1 LKRWSD
7 IPLPSALRMREA
19 LRPGD
24 IQITLFWAALV
35 GLLAA
40 CIAVAF
46 REALRGLQWLLWWH
60 TDDLA
65 LGTGAASYWQRLL
78 VPAIGGLLAGLVLH
92 LGRRWF
98 SGERS
103 REYLEVVAIGGGTI
117 PVRPSLVTCGSALFT
132 IASGGSIGR
141 EGVLVQLA
149 SMLSSW
155 VGRFAE
161 LARPRRELLVA
172 CGAAAGIASAYNA
185 PLAGALFVS
194 EIALASIAMETL
206 GPLVLSSVVATAT
219 TRALLGPQPLFEIP
233 PFQLVSVFELV
244 PYALLGV
251 VAGALAPL
259 WVRGLRASEAA
270 FERLNLPLWACM
282 ALGGLGVGAL
292 ALVRPEVFGNG
303 AGPIGAIL
311 RGNYV
316 FTTVALVLV
325 LKLVATALT
334 AGSGAHG
341 GVFTPTLFAG
351 AAVGFLLG
359 TPLHALVPEWTGSSG
374 AYALVGM
381 GAFLAAATQAPLVA
395 IVMLV
400 ELTLDYGILLPL
412 MLACVIAYTT
422 ARSLAAPSL
431 YQHRRRAP
439 NAILPERVR
448 DLMKPRPLALRDD
461 APFRELVRVFEEHR
475 HNYVYVTDADGRFLG
490 AVSLHE
496 IKPHLSKPELTRDVV
511 ARDLLHD
518 EFPRLEQDASL
529 VSALEAFRRHDGERL
544 PVIDGNG
551 GSMLV
556 GSISKTDLLLSLTLD
571 RSRLDSEP
579 PDGR

>member
-1 LKRWSD
+1 VKKWRD
-7 IPLPSALRMREA
+7 IPLPGALRMREA

-24 IQITLFWAALV
+24 VQITLFWAAFV

-40 CIAVAF
+40 CVAVAF
-46 REALRGLQWLLWWH
+46 REVLSWMHALLWWR
-60 TDDLA
+60 TDEFA
-65 LGTGAASYWQRLL
+65 LGAPAWQLVL
-78 VPAIGGLLAGLVLH
+78 VPAVGGLLAGLVLH
-92 LGRRWF
+92 AGRRWT
-98 SGERS
+98 SGRRS
-103 REYLEVVAIGGGTI
+103 REYLEVVAIGGDTI

-206 GPLVLSSVVATAT
+206 GPLVLASVVATAT

-233 PFQLVSVFELV
+233 TFHLVSVFELV

-251 VAGALAPL
+251 IAGALAPL
-259 WVRGLRASEAA
+259 WVRGLRASESA
-270 FERLNLPLWACM
+270 FERLKLPVWACM
-282 ALGGLGVGAL
+282 ALGGLGVGLL
-292 ALVRPEVFGNG
+292 ALVNPAVFGNG
-303 AGPIGAIL
+303 ALPIDAIL
-311 RGNYV
+311 HGRYMYAS
-316 FTTVALVLV
+316 VALLLV
-325 LKLVATALT
+325 LKLTATALT

-359 TPLHALVPEWTGSSG
+359 APLHALLPAWTGSSG

-422 ARSLAAPSL
+422 ARSLAAPGL
-431 YQHRRRAP
+431 YEHRRRAA
-439 NAILPERVR
+439 NAIRPERVR
-448 DLMKPRPLALRDD
+448 DLMKPRPLALRED
-461 APFRELVRVFEEHR
+461 APFSELVRVFSEHR
-475 HNYVYVTDADGRFLG
+475 HNYVYVTDEDGRFLG
-490 AVSLHE
+490 GVSLHE
-496 IKPHLSKPELTRDVV
+496 IKPYLSDQELTRDVLV
-511 ARDLLHD
+511 RDFLHD
-518 EFPRLEQDASL
+518 EFPHVEQDASL
-529 VSALEAFRRHDGERL
+529 SAALEQFRRHDGERL
-544 PVIDGNG
+544 PVIDGQG

-556 GSISKTDLLLSLTLD
+556 GTISKTDLLLSLSL
-571 RSRLDSEP
+571 EG
-579 PDGR
+579 GRASP

>member
-1 LKRWSD
+1 MKTWRDL
-7 IPLPSALRMREA
+7 PLPSALRLREA

-24 IQITLFWAALV
+24 VHITLFWAALV
-35 GLLAA
+35 GVLAA
-40 CIAVAF
+40 CVAVAF
-46 REALRGLQWLLWWH
+46 REALRGLQWLLWLR

-65 LGTGAASYWQRLL
+65 LAGGGIPFWQRLL
-78 VPAIGGLLAGLVLH
+78 VPTFGGLLAGLVLH
-92 LGRRWF
+92 LGRRW
-98 SGERS
+98 SNGQRS

-206 GPLVLSSVVATAT
+206 GPLLCASAVATAT
-219 TRALLGPQPLFEIP
+219 TRVLLGPQPLFVTP
-233 PFQLVSVFELV
+233 PFELVSIVEFV

-251 VAGALAPL
+251 LAGALAPL

-270 FERLNLPLWACM
+270 FERLGLPVWACM
-282 ALGGLGVGAL
+282 ALGGLGVGVL
-292 ALVRPEVFGNG
+292 ALLSPEVYGNG
-303 AGPIGAIL
+303 AGSIGAIL
-311 RGNYV
+311 HGQAV
-316 FTTVALVLV
+316 FTLVALVLV
-325 LKLVATALT
+325 LKLAATALT

-351 AAVGFLLG
+351 AAVGCLLG
-359 TPLHALVPEWTGSSG
+359 TPLHALLPAWTGTSG

-395 IVMLV
+395 IVILF

-431 YQHRRRAP
+431 YQHRRSAP
-439 NAILPERVR
+439 TAILPERVR
-448 DLMKPRPLALRDD
+448 DLMKPRPLALRED
-461 APFRELVRVFEEHR
+461 APFSELVRVFEEHR

-518 EFPRLEQDASL
+518 EFPRVEQDAGL
-529 VSALEAFRRHDGERL
+529 GAALEAFRRHDGERL

-571 RSRLDSEP
+571 RP
-579 PDGR
+579 AGGAP